1 MPTKGREAREMTI
14 ESTSGG
20 DPEDPDGAEGQRS
33 VEAGDININSD
44 LIGVRH
50 PRAAGDDLYAEIL
63 RGDNSVTT
71 NSPAV
76 GRSSGRAS
84 VDTDVESD
92 PTEDRR
98 THNVDDHVGAD
109 DHDGPLETDG
119 GRLGNDGIA
128 LTTEPNPDDI
138 SLTGNR
144 IGPVHGRPIARR
156 PRVPLLRQLRILGDP
171 GFR

>member
-1 MPTKGREAREMTI
+1 MTV

-20 DPEDPDGAEGQRS
+20 GPEDPDGTKGQRS

-50 PRAAGDDLYAEIL
+50 PHAAGDDLYAEIL

-76 GRSSGRAS
+76 GRSSGRAL

-98 THNVDDHVGAD
+98 PHNVNDHVGAD
-109 DHDGPLETDG
+109 DHDGPQETD
-119 GRLGNDGIA
+119 A
-128 LTTEPNPDDI
+128 TTGLP
-138 SLTGNR
+138 
-144 IGPVHGRPIARR
+144 
-156 PRVPLLRQLRILGDP
+156 
-171 GFR
+171 